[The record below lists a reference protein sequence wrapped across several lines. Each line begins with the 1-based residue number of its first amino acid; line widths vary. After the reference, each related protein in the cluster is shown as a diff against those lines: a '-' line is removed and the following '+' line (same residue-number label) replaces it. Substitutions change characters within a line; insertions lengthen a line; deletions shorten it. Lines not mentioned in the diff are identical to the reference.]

1 MIPYMSLVDQL
12 NYPLKIV
19 GVYISQIE
27 GRLCRNLPGSL
38 AMSAISKCRPVNTRR
53 GSRLKLLTQQ
63 FVCFVYCRSA
73 IVCCANVSRPAVGSC
88 SLGLAS

>member
-1 MIPYMSLVDQL
+1 MIHYMSLEDQL
-12 NYPLKIV
+12 IEPLKIL
-19 GVYISQIE
+19 GVYIPQIK
-27 GRLCRNLPGSL
+27 GRLCLNLPGSL
-38 AMSAISKCRPVNTRR
+38 AVSAISKRRPVNTRR

-73 IVCCANVSRPAVGSC
+73 IVCCANVSRPAVSSC